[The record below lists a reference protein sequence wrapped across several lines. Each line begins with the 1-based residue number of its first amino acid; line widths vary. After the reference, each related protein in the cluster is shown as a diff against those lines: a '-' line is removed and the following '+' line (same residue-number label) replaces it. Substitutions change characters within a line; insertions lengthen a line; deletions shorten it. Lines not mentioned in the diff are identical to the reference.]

1 MAQSQAEL
9 VKELVDAGVHFGHRV
24 SRWNPKM
31 EPYIHGKRNMI
42 HIIDVRETIKG
53 LLRARKFP
61 QNIVSPGKDVL
72 FVGTKRQ
79 ARHAV
84 EEESRRAGMHYVSE
98 RWLGGTLTNFRT
110 IRARLNRLREAQK
123 PRAAG

>member
-1 MAQSQAEL
+1 MARSQTEL
-9 VKELVDAGVHFGHRV
+9 VKALVDAGVHFGHRV

-53 LLRARKFP
+53 LLRAKKLIG
-61 QNIVSPGKDVL
+61 QTVASGKDVL

-79 ARHAV
+79 ARFAI
-84 EEESRRAGMHYVSE
+84 EEESKRCGMHYVSG
-98 RWLGGTLTNFRT
+98 RWLGGALANFPP
-110 IRARLNRLREAQK
+110 IR
-123 PRAAG
+123 